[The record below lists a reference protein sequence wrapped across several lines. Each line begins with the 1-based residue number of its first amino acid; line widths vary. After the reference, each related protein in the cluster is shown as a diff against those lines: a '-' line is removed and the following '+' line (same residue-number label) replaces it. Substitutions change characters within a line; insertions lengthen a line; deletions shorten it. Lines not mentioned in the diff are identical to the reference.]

1 MGERLTELEMN
12 VSSSVRVEAVDLTP
26 SNLLVDIVAGGN
38 VSTSSNCVFST
49 REEDPRSTHVR
60 QIYACN
66 LGSGEILLLERQT
79 RAVLAS
85 IEVTVVPGF
94 TATATPVPP
103 TPTPVPPTATPVPPT
118 ATPVPPTPTPVPPTP
133 TPLPPTP
140 TPLPPPDITGSSLS
154 GTSLRVDYER
164 PSGIYNFEFTIY
176 RSYYGQDSFTE
187 YYDRTDTGSPVYFSG
202 LPRGYTYYV
211 RGQSCTDST
220 YADCGSLGNRSATH
234 TVPTATNTPTSEPTA
249 TPTSAPTNT
258 PVPPCTGSVSVS
270 DGTIEVRERVD
281 VDALYSGD
289 CPSGV
294 SLEWSRHLSASSRC
308 GPDVPRSA
316 SAEISRRLYGCV
328 AGSGT
333 VWLIDDSNNDTLDS
347 VRVTVRNRPT
357 ATPTNTPV
365 PPCTGSISV
374 SDSTIEVRERVDVD
388 ASYSGDCPSG
398 VSLEWSRHLSASS
411 RCGPDV
417 PRSASAQ
424 ISRRLYGCIAGS
436 GTVWLIDDSNNDTLD
451 SVRVTVR
458 NRPTATPTNT
468 PVPPCTGSVSVS
480 DSTIEVRERVD
491 VDASYSGDCPSG
503 VSLEWSR
510 HLSASSR
517 CGPDVPRS
525 ASAQISR
532 RLYGCIAGSG
542 TVWLI
547 DDSNNDTLDSVRVTV
562 RNRPAATP
570 TSTPV
575 PTATPIPVPTATRT
589 PMPTA
594 TPTPRPTFTPT
605 RTPTPAATPVTGTG
619 SLRVSRSSILVGG
632 TTTATGYNLQ
642 PSDLS
647 VKFRISGPL
656 GTSSSCV
663 RRPGSPDI
671 DVRDVSV
678 TLYGCWAGTGTVKL
692 LRRADDHKLDS
703 ATVTVRN
710 RPTATPTPTPTPRPR
725 PTATPTRTPTP
736 RPTAT
741 PWPTATPCPYPEW
754 YLCDRSTERD
764 E

>member
-458 NRPTATPTNT
+458 NRP
-468 PVPPCTGSVSVS
+468 
-480 DSTIEVRERVD
+480 
-491 VDASYSGDCPSG
+491 
-503 VSLEWSR
+503 
-510 HLSASSR
+510 
-517 CGPDVPRS
+517 
-525 ASAQISR
+525 
-532 RLYGCIAGSG
+532 
-542 TVWLI
+542 
-547 DDSNNDTLDSVRVTV
+547 
-562 RNRPAATP
+562 AATP

-710 RPTATPTPTPTPRPR
+710 RPTATPTPTPTPRP
-725 PTATPTRTPTP
+725 TATPTRTPTP